1 MHSLH
6 DITSD
11 SSYDITSDNNDD
23 PTEDQLL
30 ILNGDERMD
39 YFDEKPE
46 FSRKKNI
53 VELILNSCEIW

>member
-53 VELILNSCEIW
+53 VELI